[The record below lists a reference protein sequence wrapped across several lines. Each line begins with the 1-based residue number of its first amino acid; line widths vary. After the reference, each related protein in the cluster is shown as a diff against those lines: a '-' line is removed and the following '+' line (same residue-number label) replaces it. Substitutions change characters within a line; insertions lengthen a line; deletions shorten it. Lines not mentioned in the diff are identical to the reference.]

1 MITDPFLIILGL
13 ILLVMIVQV
22 GSVQRVEKEQR
33 QMKAHIVTRNLVI
46 DGHSLSNLKT
56 ADVHRTIAL
65 ALHRI
70 DSLLLE
76 KGISSELLLKDLIVD
91 DKQESGVLPPAT

>member
-1 MITDPFLIILGL
+1 
-13 ILLVMIVQV
+13 
-22 GSVQRVEKEQR
+22 
-33 QMKAHIVTRNLVI
+33 MKAHIITRNLVI
-46 DGHSLSNLKT
+46 DGNTMSNLKT
-56 ADVHRTIAL
+56 VDVHRTIAL

>member
-1 MITDPFLIILGL
+1 MSDPFLIILGL

-22 GSVQRVEKEQR
+22 WSVQRVEKEQK
-33 QMKAHIVTRNLVI
+33 QMKAHIITRNLVI
-46 DGHSLSNLKT
+46 DSNTYSNLSNK
-56 ADVHRTIAL
+56 DIHRTIAL

-76 KGISSELLLKDLIVD
+76 KGISTELLLKDLIVD